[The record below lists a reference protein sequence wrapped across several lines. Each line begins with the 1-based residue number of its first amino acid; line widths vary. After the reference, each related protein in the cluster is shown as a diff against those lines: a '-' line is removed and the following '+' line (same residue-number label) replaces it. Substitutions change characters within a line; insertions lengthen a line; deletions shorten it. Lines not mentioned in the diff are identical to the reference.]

1 MKSLAM
7 VLFFSIMAWCANVVD
22 IPSRQGVSERI
33 LTLTPSNPK
42 AVAVLFAGG
51 HGGLQIKEDGSFGWG
66 EGNFLIRSR
75 ELFAKED
82 FMVVIVDA
90 PSDRQHEPFLSGFRQ
105 TKEHVHDIHAILSWI
120 KTQTNAPIWLV
131 GTSRGTQS
139 VAYIAS
145 QDAQDIHGLV
155 MTSTI
160 LYDKKSKAVP
170 EMPLEKL
177 TMPVLVVH
185 HESDGCALC
194 PVELAPSLMD
204 KLTFS
209 SAKELMLIHGGQSK
223 GEPCLAFAYH
233 GFNGVEQEV
242 VSKISDW
249 IVRH

>member
-1 MKSLAM
+1 M
-7 VLFFSIMAWCANVVD
+7 VD

-177 TMPVLVVH
+177 TIPVLVVH

-194 PVELAPSLMD
+194 PVALALQKS
-204 KLTFS
+204 
-209 SAKELMLIHGGQSK
+209 
-223 GEPCLAFAYH
+223 
-233 GFNGVEQEV
+233 
-242 VSKISDW
+242 
-249 IVRH
+249 